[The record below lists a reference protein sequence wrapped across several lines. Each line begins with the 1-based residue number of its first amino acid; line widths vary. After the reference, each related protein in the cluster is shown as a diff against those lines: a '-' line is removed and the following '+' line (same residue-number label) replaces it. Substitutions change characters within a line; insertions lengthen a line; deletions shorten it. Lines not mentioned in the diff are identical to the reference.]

1 MVLGLTKL
9 YEKANSMTA
18 ETIECPGWMHRFLI
32 GKNGSN
38 LRELIEDNEKVLLKS
53 SYDTFTQTKGYCFRI
68 YGFII
73 IILLIKF
80 TII

>member
-1 MVLGLTKL
+1 M

-38 LRELIEDNEKVLLKS
+38 LRELIEDNEKVGKLIN
-53 SYDTFTQTKGYCFRI
+53 CVI
-68 YGFII
+68 FI
-73 IILLIKF
+73 
-80 TII
+80 

>member
-1 MVLGLTKL
+1 MTKL

-38 LRELIEDNEKVLLKS
+38 LRELIEDNEKVIIGKLIN
-53 SYDTFTQTKGYCFRI
+53 CVI
-68 YGFII
+68 FIKYI
-73 IILLIKF
+73 SIKN
-80 TII
+80 

>member
-1 MVLGLTKL
+1 MLLKYCKYIFILGLTKL

-38 LRELIEDNEKVLLKS
+38 LRELIEDNEKVLIQIF
-53 SYDTFTQTKGYCFRI
+53 YFCI
-68 YGFII
+68 
-73 IILLIKF
+73 
-80 TII
+80 

>member
-1 MVLGLTKL
+1 L

-38 LRELIEDNEKVLLKS
+38 LRELIEDNEKVPIKLFYYYLLYNYTQLLFNLKS
-53 SYDTFTQTKGYCFRI
+53 LFH
-68 YGFII
+68 II
-73 IILLIKF
+73 IFL
-80 TII
+80 

>member
-1 MVLGLTKL
+1 M

-38 LRELIEDNEKVLLKS
+38 LRELIEDNEKVIIGK
-53 SYDTFTQTKGYCFRI
+53 YINCVTFIEYI
-68 YGFII
+68 
-73 IILLIKF
+73 LIKN
-80 TII
+80 

>member
-1 MVLGLTKL
+1 L

-38 LRELIEDNEKVLLKS
+38 LRELIEDNEKVLIKLF
-53 SYDTFTQTKGYCFRI
+53 YHYVHFI
-68 YGFII
+68 FII
-73 IILLIKF
+73 IITKFYLLVK
-80 TII
+80 IIIFKEFISYM

>member
-1 MVLGLTKL
+1 LVYLKYNFFLILGLTKL

-38 LRELIEDNEKVLLKS
+38 LRELIEDNEKV
-53 SYDTFTQTKGYCFRI
+53 
-68 YGFII
+68 FIN
-73 IILLIKF
+73 L
-80 TII
+80 

>member
-1 MVLGLTKL
+1 MTKL

-38 LRELIEDNEKVLLKS
+38 LRELIEDNEKVIIGKLINCV
-53 SYDTFTQTKGYCFRI
+53 TF
-68 YGFII
+68 
-73 IILLIKF
+73 IKYVSI
-80 TII
+80 TN

>member
-1 MVLGLTKL
+1 M

-38 LRELIEDNEKVLLKS
+38 LRELIEDNEKVLIKLF
-53 SYDTFTQTKGYCFRI
+53 YYYVQFI
-68 YGFII
+68 HII
-73 IILLIKF
+73 IMA
-80 TII
+80 

>member
-1 MVLGLTKL
+1 LVNLKYYKYIFILGLTKL

-38 LRELIEDNEKVLLKS
+38 LRELIEDNEKVLIQIF
-53 SYDTFTQTKGYCFRI
+53 YY
-68 YGFII
+68 YV
-73 IILLIKF
+73 
-80 TII
+80 